1 MSGGTRILVCDD
13 EPQILR
19 ALRVVLKDAGF
30 DVVTAASADE
40 ALDAAVVRPPQAAI
54 LDLLLPD
61 RDGVEVARSLREWS
75 DMPIVM
81 LSAVWDEGE
90 KVRALNAGA
99 DDYVTKPFGPDE
111 LVARLRAVL
120 RRAGGPAEEPIIV
133 VGDLE
138 LDAVAH
144 SVTVA
149 GKPVHLTPTEFSLL
163 RTLVRNRGRLMTHS
177 LLLREVWG
185 PVHEEDTPLL
195 RSHVANL
202 RRKIEPEPCNPRY
215 VTTMLGIGY
224 RFAG

>member
-1 MSGGTRILVCDD
+1 MNGGTRILVCDD
-13 EPQILR
+13 EPQFLR
-19 ALRVVLKDAGF
+19 ALRVVLTDAGF

-40 ALDAAVVRPPQAAI
+40 ALDAAVIRRPQAAI
-54 LDLLLPD
+54 VDLLLPD

-120 RRAGGPAEEPIIV
+120 RRAGDPAEEPTIV
-133 VGDLE
+133 VGELE
-138 LDAVAH
+138 LDAAAH

-149 GKPVHLTPTEFSLL
+149 GRPVHLTPTEFSLL
-163 RTLVRNRGRLMTHS
+163 WTLVRNRGRLMTHS
-177 LLLREVWG
+177 LLLREVCG

-202 RRKIEPEPCNPRY
+202 RRKIEPEPSNPRY
-215 VTTMLGIGY
+215 VTTMPGIGY

>member
-13 EPQILR
+13 EPQFLR
-19 ALRVVLKDAGF
+19 ALRVVLNDAGF
-30 DVVTAASADE
+30 DGVTAASADE
-40 ALDAAVVRPPQAAI
+40 ALDAAVLRPPHAAI
-54 LDLLLPD
+54 VDLLLPD
-61 RDGVEVARSLREWS
+61 RDGVELARSLREWS

-120 RRAGGPAEEPIIV
+120 RRAGDPAEEPTIV
-133 VGDLE
+133 AGELE
-138 LDAVAH
+138 LDAAAH

-202 RRKIEPEPCNPRY
+202 RRKIEPEPSNPRY
-215 VTTMLGIGY
+215 VTTMPGIGY

>member
-19 ALRVVLKDAGF
+19 ALRVVLNDAGF

-99 DDYVTKPFGPDE
+99 DDYVTKPFAPDE

-120 RRAGGPAEEPIIV
+120 RRAGGPAKEPTIV